1 MPRVV
6 RSPWLVALV
15 VAFLLGAPLWYAS
28 CMRTNASLAAS
39 PPTLPAVP
47 MQQPPPPQNSATD
60 LTDALLRVG
69 FDARALT
76 AVGLSANGAAAF
88 VAAFRGA
95 YANQSA
101 AFDAADAAYSAAR
114 VSSDALR
121 RRIESGKG
129 SQEDVTEYQAQM
141 AAMATAKST
150 RDAALTA
157 ARAPAEAL
165 LSQSQRAQL
174 ARIRANKSWELPME
188 FLLVDRSEVQW
199 VALRD
204 ALSNEKIAPRYG
216 GQTAPEHAAVLSAA
230 RSNPDVAQAKS
241 RLDSNLVAM
250 QSAINAA
257 IAQ

>member
-1 MPRVV
+1 MSRVV
-6 RSPWLVALV
+6 RSPWLVVLV
-15 VAFLLGAPLWYAS
+15 VAALLGAPLWYAS

-39 PPTLPAVP
+39 PPPMPAVS
-47 MQQPPPPQNSATD
+47 MQQPPPQNPATD
-60 LTDALLRVG
+60 LTDALLRAG
-69 FDARALT
+69 FDAKSLA

-88 VAAFRGA
+88 VAAFRSA

-101 AFDAADAAYSAAR
+101 VFDAADTAYSAAR

-121 RRIESGKG
+121 RKIESGKG
-129 SQEDVTEYQAQM
+129 SAEDVTEYQAQM
-141 AAMATAKST
+141 AAMATAKTT

-174 ARIRANKSWELPME
+174 ASIRANKTWELPME

-216 GQTAPEHAAVLSAA
+216 GQTDPAHAAVLSAA
-230 RSNPDVAQAKS
+230 RSNADVAQAKS

-250 QSAINAA
+250 QAAINAA
-257 IAQ
+257 IVE